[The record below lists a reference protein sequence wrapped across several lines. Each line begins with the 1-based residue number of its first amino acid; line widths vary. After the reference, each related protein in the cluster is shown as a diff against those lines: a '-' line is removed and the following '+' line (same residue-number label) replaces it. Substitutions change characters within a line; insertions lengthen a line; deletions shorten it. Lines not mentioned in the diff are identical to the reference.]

1 MSPFIL
7 QLRDYFDEIQAT
19 VSVAAPEWKLQNL
32 CLWNDLVLK
41 KESIGAVFQGSH
53 AVASVEDCEA
63 EVEAAEFASI
73 RTKIV

>member
-1 MSPFIL
+1 MPRFIL

-41 KESIGAVFQGSH
+41 KESLGAAIQGSDK
-53 AVASVEDCEA
+53 VVSVEDCEA

-73 RTKIV
+73 RTKIA